1 MRHIWVV
8 FRVLYH
14 VFCCCVVLVLFL
26 FRICFVRVLFWWGIV
41 SKYVHR
47 RYAFYCVAA
56 IMLQCS
62 NAMPSSDSISIAV
75 YYAIWLVSASF
86 QAFNRLFLLILGLFT

>member
-1 MRHIWVV
+1 
-8 FRVLYH
+8 
-14 VFCCCVVLVLFL
+14 
-26 FRICFVRVLFWWGIV
+26 V
-41 SKYVHR
+41 SHYVHR
-47 RYAFYCVAA
+47 RYAFYCAAA